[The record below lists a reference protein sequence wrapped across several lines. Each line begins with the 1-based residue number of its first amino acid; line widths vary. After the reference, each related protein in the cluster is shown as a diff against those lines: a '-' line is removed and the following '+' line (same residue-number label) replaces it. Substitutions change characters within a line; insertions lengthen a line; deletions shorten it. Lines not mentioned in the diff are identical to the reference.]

1 PGDPEASLFPPD
13 GGTGLW
19 FQVVPEPKT
28 IKNRVHLDLKP
39 TGRTRDEE
47 TAHIQ
52 ALGAAFIEDHRRPD
66 GSGWVVLADP
76 AGNEFCVL
84 HSDAERA
91 ASGGGSA
98 QHRLARTLPRSPAP
112 RTPRARRHRFQVPA
126 RRAAVECMSGIAP
139 PLLRSRGDQPAPCRA
154 TGAVLNKWTPTPLIG
169 HSIPTP

>member
-1 PGDPEASLFPPD
+1 MSIALSHVTIDCADPYELAGFWHEVTGWPRPDDDHPGDPEASLFPPN

-47 TAHIQ
+47 IARIG

-84 HSDAERA
+84 HSDAESA
-91 ASGGGSA
+91 ASG
-98 QHRLARTLPRSPAP
+98 
-112 RTPRARRHRFQVPA
+112 
-126 RRAAVECMSGIAP
+126 
-139 PLLRSRGDQPAPCRA
+139 
-154 TGAVLNKWTPTPLIG
+154 
-169 HSIPTP
+169 